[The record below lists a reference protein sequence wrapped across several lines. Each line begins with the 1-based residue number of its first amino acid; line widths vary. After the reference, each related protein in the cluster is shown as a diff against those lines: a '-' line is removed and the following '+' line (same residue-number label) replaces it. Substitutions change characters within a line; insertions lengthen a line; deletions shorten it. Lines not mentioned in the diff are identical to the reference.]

1 MCTFKIDLIVWKS
14 LNKSAQVMLYDWFK
28 IDLIVWKCT
37 DGDDNNDGS
46 KKFKIDLIVW
56 KFRYLCI

>member
-1 MCTFKIDLIVWKS
+1 
-14 LNKSAQVMLYDWFK
+14 MLYDWFK